1 MWPAAIVRT
10 HTFDVK
16 RFRDGVGM
24 REISDRLGYPEA
36 TIRLWR
42 KRGILPAPAATQSGS
57 AMWEWTEVL
66 RGAHATDRDDRLTWL
81 A

>member
-1 MWPAAIVRT
+1 M
-10 HTFDVK
+10 K